1 MVEKGRMVFVI
12 DDDGAVRKSLAQML
26 ALSGYEVMEFDG
38 AQAALASPR
47 LNEASCYVAD
57 VLMPGMSGLDFLD
70 QAAARSLTGPVVLIT
85 AHGDVPTAV
94 FAMKKGAYD
103 FIEKPFERDTAL
115 AVVAR
120 AVEKADLLRQTG
132 ELKSQISKTAYESVG
147 LAGRSRAI
155 AGVKEK
161 IERYAATDLSVL
173 ITGETGAGKELV
185 ARLLHQLSTRAKG
198 RFVAVNLAALP
209 ESLAM
214 GELFGA
220 EKGAYTGAAASREG
234 KFEYA
239 SGGTLF
245 LDEINSASMAVQA
258 AILRAV
264 EEKTITR
271 LGGNKPIA
279 VDIRILSAS
288 NTSLFN
294 LARDGAFRADL
305 LHRLNMVSIQIPP
318 LREHP
323 EDIPELVMNFLSETR
338 RLYHLPEITVTQ
350 NAMTQ
355 LQAYQWP
362 GNVRELKNTIVGL
375 ALAPGINEISD
386 WNPAAGQAEPPHD
399 SKLRDKISLAEKEH
413 IEHALA
419 SCGGNLKQSARMLN
433 ISPKS
438 LFNKM
443 KKYDLK
449 KESYK

>member
-1 MVEKGRMVFVI
+1 MGDKRSLVFVI

-26 ALSGYEVMEFDG
+26 SLNGYEVMEFDG

-47 LNEASCYVAD
+47 LNEATCFVSD
-57 VLMPGMSGLDFLD
+57 VLMPGMSGLDFLGEVS
-70 QAAARSLTGPVVLIT
+70 ARNLAGPVVLVT

-115 AVVAR
+115 AIIAR
-120 AVEKADLLRQTG
+120 AVEKAELLRQTR
-132 ELKSQISKTAYESVG
+132 ELKSQITSTAYESVG

-155 AGVKEK
+155 REVKDK

-239 SGGTLF
+239 SGGTIF
-245 LDEINSASMAVQA
+245 LDEVNSASMAVQA
-258 AILRAV
+258 AILRSV

-271 LGGNKPIA
+271 LGGNKSIA
-279 VDIRILSAS
+279 VDIRILAAS
-288 NTSLFN
+288 NTDLFA
-294 LARDGAFRADL
+294 LARDGTFRADL

-323 EDIPELVMNFLSETR
+323 EDIPELVMNFLVETR
-338 RLYHLPEITVTQ
+338 RLYHLPEITVSSK
-350 NAMTQ
+350 AMTK
-355 LQAYQWP
+355 LQAYPWP

-375 ALAPGINEISD
+375 ALAPDIKEITD
-386 WNPAAGQAEPPHD
+386 WNPDTQQSEPGND
-399 SKLRDKISLAEKEH
+399 AKLRDKVSLAEKEH
-413 IEHALA
+413 IVHALA
-419 SCGGNLKQSARMLN
+419 SCGGNLKQAARMLN

-443 KKYDLK
+443 KKYGLK